1 MFKRVVLSL
10 FAVTLM
16 SFPTQG
22 EASAQSQ
29 PAETET
35 VVVDLNAKTTP
46 FPHFWENMFGSG
58 RAILTLRES
67 YRNDLRK
74 VKKITDCKYVRFHNI
89 FHDEVG
95 IYNEDA
101 SGKPYYNWTYVDQI
115 YDGLLANAVRPFVEL
130 SFMPN
135 KMAASN
141 MPHAFWYK
149 PNVSPAKNH
158 QAWSD
163 MITAFAKHLIERYG
177 ADEVRQWYFE
187 VWNEPN
193 LDFWGGKPNES
204 TYYEL
209 YDVTAKA
216 LKSVDSKLIVGGPAT
231 AQAAWVDRFID
242 HCVKSSVPVDFVS
255 THVYANDT
263 ADNVLGTKENLPR
276 SEMVARAVRKVYDQV
291 KASSMPKLPII
302 WSEYN
307 ASYMNEVDI
316 TDSAYM
322 GPWLAQT
329 IAKCDGLANE
339 MALWTFSDVFEEQ
352 GIAKRPFYGGFGLI
366 APGGIPKAAF
376 NAMFLLHA
384 LGTERIP
391 VNSNTA
397 LATRRA
403 DGTSVIAVWN
413 YIEPGSDRKAK
424 TIVLNFKGPTV
435 KGTTVRVATVQTIDD
450 EHGSPL
456 SAWRKMGAPDFPS
469 QEQQSQLIEAAATPA
484 PAQITLSADNTLT
497 LDLQPNALAV
507 VQLKN

>member
-1 MFKRVVLSL
+1 MFKRVLANLCLLITLSMPAL
-10 FAVTLM
+10 
-16 SFPTQG
+16 
-22 EASAQSQ
+22 AQSR
-29 PAETET
+29 EYI
-35 VVVDLNAKTTP
+35 VVDLNQKTTP

-58 RAILTLRES
+58 RAILSLRQS
-67 YRNDLRK
+67 YRDDLRR

-115 YDGLLANAVRPFVEL
+115 YDGLLASGVRPFVEL

-149 PNVSPAKNH
+149 PNVSPAKNN
-158 QAWSD
+158 QAWAD
-163 MITAFAKHLIERYG
+163 MITAFAKHLIDRYG
-177 ADEVRQWYFE
+177 ADEVRKWYFE

-193 LDFWGGKPNES
+193 LDFWGGRPNEP

-216 LKSVDSKLIVGGPAT
+216 LKGVDSKLIVGGPAT

-242 HCVKSSVPVDFVS
+242 HCNKGSVPVDFVS

-291 KASSMPKLPII
+291 KASAMPKLPII

-329 IAKCDGLANE
+329 IAKCDGLTSE

-352 GIAKRPFYGGFGLI
+352 GVPKRPFYGGFGLI

-376 NAMFLLHA
+376 NAMFMLHG
-384 LGTERIP
+384 LGDERIP
-391 VNSNTA
+391 VNSNRI
-397 LATRRA
+397 LATRRK
-403 DGTSVIAVWN
+403 DGTIVMAVWN
-413 YIEPGSDRKAK
+413 YIEPGQPRTAK
-424 TIVLNFKGPTV
+424 STIITLTGIKSEYET
-435 KGTTVRVATVQTIDD
+435 AAVQIVDD
-450 EHGSPL
+450 DHGSAL
-456 SAWRKMGAPDFPS
+456 TAWRKIGSPQFPS
-469 QEQQSQLIEAAATPA
+469 QEQHKLLLQAATTPETSI
-484 PAQITLSADNTLT
+484 QRGKQKTGADLHMP
-497 LDLQPNALAV
+497 LDLQPNALALV
-507 VQLKN
+507 EIKWRSN